1 MINIIGHLGIR
12 EALKRSVV
20 KGTLS
25 HGHLIVGEDGIGKS
39 LVARELAMHILNK
52 TIDRDYADIIDFKCT
67 GKSIGVDDI
76 RNIIE
81 EIGKKP
87 FEGDKKVIIL
97 HNGDDITI
105 QGQNA
110 FLKTIEEP
118 PKGVY
123 IIILCQSDKS
133 ILDTIKSRCQ
143 IHKLNSLT
151 DEEMRVYIKTKFPYV
166 DGNDMK
172 TLLAF
177 SEGIP
182 GRVDNYMTNKS
193 FKDIRDLSL
202 RILMDINSRDT
213 NVVVNYSKEINE
225 KYKNFFKEI
234 LDVILFYVRDIIVYK
249 ELGDEKYILNQDM
262 SEAIKKISFNM
273 SFNKLNAIVRVINET
288 RNNLDRNVNAV
299 MTFDVMLMNM
309 LEG

>member
-1 MINIIGHLGIR
+1 MINIIGHQGIR
-12 EALKRSVV
+12 ETLNKSVI
-20 KGTLS
+20 KDTLS

-39 LVARELAMHILNK
+39 LVAKELAMNILNK
-52 TIDRDYADIIDFKCT
+52 TINRDYADIIDFRCT

-81 EIGKKP
+81 EINKKP
-87 FEGDKKVIIL
+87 FEEDKKVIIL
-97 HNGDDITI
+97 HNGDDMTV

-123 IIILCQSDKS
+123 IIILCESDKG

-151 DEEMRVYIKTKFPYV
+151 DEEMKTYIRNKFSSI
-166 DGNDMK
+166 DDATMR

-193 FKDIRDLSL
+193 FKDIRELTL

-225 KYKNFFKEI
+225 KYKNFFKDI
-234 LDVILFYVRDIIVYK
+234 LNVILFYVRDIIVYK
-249 ELGDEKYILNQDM
+249 ELGDEKYILNQDITE
-262 SEAIKKISFNM
+262 SIKKLSLNM

>member
-1 MINIIGHLGIR
+1 MINIIGHKGIR
-12 EALKRSVV
+12 KTLERSVF
-20 KGTLS
+20 KDTLS

-39 LVARELAMHILNK
+39 LVAKELAMNILKK
-52 TIDRDYADIIDFKCT
+52 TVDRDYADIIDFRRI

-81 EIGKKP
+81 EISKKP

-123 IIILCQSDKS
+123 IIILCESDKN

-151 DEEMRVYIKTKFPYV
+151 DEEMKTYIKSKFPYV
-166 DGNDMK
+166 DNTKIK

-177 SEGIP
+177 SEGVP

-193 FKDIRDLSL
+193 FKDIRELSL
-202 RILMDINSRDT
+202 RILIDINSRDT

-225 KYKNFFKEI
+225 KYKGFFKDI

-249 ELGDEKYILNQDM
+249 ELSDENYILNQDV
-262 SEAIKKISFNM
+262 SESIKKLSFNM
-273 SFNKLNAIVRVINET
+273 SFNKLNAIVRIINET